1 MELNPERLYLREK
14 RSGYDMNS
22 LKQSLD
28 SKRFTITAEICPPKG
43 TDTSDFLTKA
53 RLLKGHID
61 AANVTDNQRAVM
73 RLSSLACSV
82 LLLREGIDP
91 VFQMTCRDRNRLALQ
106 SDIMGAWVLGIKNI
120 LALTGD
126 HVSFGDHKDAKA
138 VFDLDS
144 VQLVQTIGKLNGETN
159 IKDKSLKGGTDL
171 FIGAVVSPGAEPW
184 EPEMIK
190 FEKKIEAGARFFQ
203 TQAIYDMEGFQRF
216 YEYAEKFD
224 VKILGGILL
233 LKSAKMANFLNTN
246 VPGVD
251 VPKRLIEEL
260 ESSNDELEK
269 GIEIAARQLKE
280 LKSFCHGAH
289 IMAIGQE
296 ESVVRII
303 EKAKIVS
310 SAKTPG
316 N

>member
-1 MELNPERLYLREK
+1 
-14 RSGYDMNS
+14 MNS
-22 LKQSLD
+22 LKQSLI

-43 TDTSDFLTKA
+43 TDTSGFLDKA
-53 RLLKGHID
+53 RLLKGQID

-73 RLSSLACSV
+73 RLSSLACSL

-91 VFQMTCRDRNRLALQ
+91 VFQMTCRDRNRLAIQ
-106 SDIMGAWVLGIKNI
+106 SDIMGAWVLGIRNI

-126 HVSFGDHKDAKA
+126 HVSFGDHRNAKA

-144 VQLVQTIGKLNGETN
+144 VQLVQTISKLNEGNN
-159 IKDKSLKGGTDL
+159 INDKPLKGGTDL
-171 FIGAVVSPGAEPW
+171 FIGAVVAPGAEPW

-203 TQAIYDMEGFQRF
+203 TQAIYDMERFQKF
-216 YEYAEKFD
+216 FEYARQFD
-224 VKILGGILL
+224 IKILGGILL

-260 ESSNDELEK
+260 ESSKDQLEK

-280 LKSFCHGAH
+280 LNSFCHGAH

-303 EKAKIVS
+303 EKAKSVS

>member
-1 MELNPERLYLREK
+1 
-14 RSGYDMNS
+14 MNS

-28 SKRFTITAEICPPKG
+28 STRFTITAEICPPKG
-43 TDTSDFLTKA
+43 TDISDFLNKA
-53 RLLKGHID
+53 RLLKGHIA

-73 RLSSLACSV
+73 RLSSLACSI
-82 LLLREGIDP
+82 LILREGIDP

-106 SDIMGAWVLGIKNI
+106 SDIMGAWVLGIRNI

-126 HVSFGDHKDAKA
+126 HVSFGDHREAKA

-144 VQLVQTIGKLNGETN
+144 VQLVQTISKLNEGTN
-159 IKDKSLKGGTDL
+159 IKDKPLKGGSDF
-171 FIGAVVSPGAEPW
+171 FIGAVVSPGVEPW

-190 FEKKIEAGARFFQ
+190 FEKKIEVGARFFQ
-203 TQAIYDMEGFQRF
+203 TQAIYDMERFQRF
-216 YEYAEKFD
+216 FEYARQFD

-251 VPKRLIEEL
+251 VPKHLIEEL
-260 ESSNDELEK
+260 ESSKNELEK
-269 GIEIAARQLKE
+269 GIEIAARQLTE

-296 ESVVRII
+296 ESVVSII
-303 EKAKIVS
+303 ERSK
-310 SAKTPG
+310 
-316 N
+316 